1 MSTIAPVESGSR
13 QLGWKQIRLTQVRQ
27 RVRVANMLVQ
37 CCEPVAGFE
46 RRGEPRLY
54 TKDERNRLGLNR
66 IDLLIIAAYLA
77 GITLFGLRFRK
88 RQRTMRDYF
97 LADRNI
103 PWWAISLSIV
113 AAETSTLTIISIPG
127 LAYDSNLTFLQVVMG
142 YLIGRVIISFVLLPQ
157 YFRGEL
163 YTAYQL
169 IERRFGPEL
178 RTVTAGLFLLTRAAA
193 EGVRVYAVSI
203 VVSIAL
209 GTGEIASIAIITL
222 LTVIYTF
229 EGGLAAVIWTDVVQT
244 FIYVGG
250 TLVGLMTIL
259 HLVPGGWRS
268 VEAIASG
275 LHKFQVFDVS
285 IFDPTISAHWP
296 HVNFVKPYTLW
307 AGIIGGAF
315 LTTASHG
322 TDQLIVQRLLA
333 ARNLRQSVLA
343 LLCSGMAG
351 FFQFALFL
359 FVGVMLFAYYR
370 VPSAAFGRADRIYPT
385 FIVSR
390 MPHGISGLLIAAI
403 LAAAMSNLS
412 AALNSLSSSSI
423 MDFYVRFRPAI
434 GDAERLRLARL
445 TTVAWALILFALAVL
460 ALHRVGRVVEVGLQI
475 ASVAYGALLGVFL
488 LGVLTKRANQRGA
501 ILGMIC
507 GLAIELY
514 LWLGSSVAWT
524 WWVVIGTVGTFV
536 AGYG

>member
-1 MSTIAPVESGSR
+1 M
-13 QLGWKQIRLTQVRQ
+13 
-27 RVRVANMLVQ
+27 
-37 CCEPVAGFE
+37 
-46 RRGEPRLY
+46 
-54 TKDERNRLGLNR
+54 GLNR

-77 GITLFGLRFRK
+77 GITLFGLRFCK

-142 YLIGRVIISFVLLPQ
+142 YVVGRVIISFVLLPQ

-169 IERRFGPEL
+169 IERRFGSEL
-178 RTVTAGLFLLTRAAA
+178 RTVTAALFLLTRAAA
-193 EGVRVYAVSI
+193 EGVRVYAVAI

-209 GTGEIASIAIITL
+209 GTGEVTSIAIITL
-222 LTVIYTF
+222 LTLIYTF

-250 TLVGLMTIL
+250 TLVGLVTIL
-259 HLVPGGWRS
+259 HLVPGGWAS

-275 LHKFQVFDVS
+275 LHKFQVFDLS
-285 IFDPTISAHWP
+285 LFNSAASAHWP
-296 HVNFVKPYTLW
+296 YLNFAKPYTLW

-333 ARNLRQSVLA
+333 ARNQRQSMLA
-343 LLCSGMAG
+343 LLSSGVAV
-351 FFQFALFL
+351 FFQFGLFL

-370 VPSAAFGRADRIYPT
+370 VPSSVFGRADRIYPT

-390 MPHGISGLLIAAI
+390 MPHGIAGLLIAAI

-412 AALNSLSSSSI
+412 AALNSLASSSI
-423 MDFYVRFRPAI
+423 MDFYLRFRAGSRSGSDPAVSEA
-434 GDAERLRLARL
+434 GRLRLARL
-445 TTVAWALILFALAVL
+445 ATVGWALVLFGLAVL
-460 ALHRVGRVVEVGLQI
+460 ALDRVGRVVEVGLQI

-501 ILGMIC
+501 TVGMIF
-507 GLAIELY
+507 GLTMELY
-514 LWLGSSVAWT
+514 LWGWSQIAFT
-524 WWVVIGTVGTFV
+524 WWVAVGTCVTFAV
-536 AGYG
+536 GYSASVLWKVEAKA

>member
-1 MSTIAPVESGSR
+1 
-13 QLGWKQIRLTQVRQ
+13 
-27 RVRVANMLVQ
+27 
-37 CCEPVAGFE
+37 
-46 RRGEPRLY
+46 
-54 TKDERNRLGLNR
+54 LGLNR

-103 PWWAISLSIV
+103 PWWAIGMSIV

-127 LAYDSNLTFLQVVMG
+127 LAYDSNFTFLQWVMG

-169 IERRFGPEL
+169 IERRFGPKL

-193 EGVRVYAVSI
+193 EGVRVYTVSI

-209 GTGEIASIAIITL
+209 GTGEVASIAIITL
-222 LTVIYTF
+222 LTLIYTF

-250 TLVGLMTIL
+250 TLLGLVTIL
-259 HLVPGGWRS
+259 HLVPGGWAS
-268 VEAIASG
+268 VAAMAGG
-275 LHKFQVFDVS
+275 LHKFQVIDLHFY
-285 IFDPTISAHWP
+285 DPTISAHWP
-296 HVNFVKPYTLW
+296 HLIFANPYTLW
-307 AGIIGGAF
+307 AGMIGGAF
-315 LTTASHG
+315 FTTASHG

-333 ARNLRQSVLA
+333 ARNQRQSVLA
-343 LLCSGMAG
+343 LLSSGVAV
-351 FFQFALFL
+351 FFQFGLFL

-370 VPSAAFGRADRIYPT
+370 VPSSTFGRADRIYPT

-390 MPHGISGLLIAAI
+390 MPHGIAGLLIAAI

-423 MDFYVRFRPAI
+423 MDFYLRFRRGSRPTLS
-434 GDAERLRLARL
+434 DAGRLRLARL
-445 TTVAWALILFALAVL
+445 ATVGWALVLFGLAVL

-488 LGVLTKRANQRGA
+488 LGVLTRRANQRGT
-501 ILGMIC
+501 IVGMIC
-507 GLAIELY
+507 GLAMELY
-514 LWLGSSVAWT
+514 LWGWSHVAFT
-524 WWVVIGTVGTFV
+524 WWVAIGTCVTFAVGYAASV
-536 AGYG
+536 LLRDESKV

>member
-1 MSTIAPVESGSR
+1 MS
-13 QLGWKQIRLTQVRQ
+13 
-27 RVRVANMLVQ
+27 
-37 CCEPVAGFE
+37 
-46 RRGEPRLY
+46 
-54 TKDERNRLGLNR
+54 LGLNR

-97 LADRNI
+97 LADRDI

-127 LAYDSNLTFLQVVMG
+127 LAYDSNLTFLQLVMG
-142 YLIGRVIISFVLLPQ
+142 YVVGRVIISFVLLPQ
-157 YFRGEL
+157 YFRGDL
-163 YTAYQL
+163 FTAYQL
-169 IERRFGPEL
+169 IERRFGPTL
-178 RTVTAGLFLLTRAAA
+178 RSVTAGLFLLTRAAA

-209 GTGEIASIAIITL
+209 GTGEITSIAIITL
-222 LTVIYTF
+222 LTLIYTF

-244 FIYVGG
+244 FIYIAG
-250 TLVGLMTIL
+250 TLVGLVTIL
-259 HLVPGGWRS
+259 HLVPGGWAS
-268 VEAIASG
+268 AHAIASD
-275 LHKFQVFDVS
+275 LQKFQ
-285 IFDPTISAHWP
+285 IFDFKLLGPFPFRGLGPGWWDWQAYLA
-296 HVNFVKPYTLW
+296 KPYTIW

-333 ARNLRQSVLA
+333 ARNQRQSRLA
-343 LLCSGMAG
+343 LLSSGVAIL
-351 FFQFALFL
+351 FQFALFL

-370 VPSAAFGRADRIYPT
+370 LPSAAFGRADRIYPT

-412 AALNSLSSSSI
+412 AALNSLSSSSM
-423 MDFYVRFRPAI
+423 MDFYFRFRPDV
-434 GDAERLRLARL
+434 GDAQRLRLARVA
-445 TTVAWALILFALAVL
+445 TVLWAVVLFGLAVL
-460 ALHRVGRVVEVGLQI
+460 ALHHGGRVVEVGLQI
-475 ASVAYGALLGVFL
+475 ASIAYGALLGVFL
-488 LGVLTKRANQRGA
+488 LGVLTRRANQSGA
-501 ILGMIC
+501 IVGMIC

-514 LWLGSSVAWT
+514 LWRMSQVAFT
-524 WWVVIGTVGTFV
+524 WWVAIGTCITF
-536 AGYG
+536 ATGYLASLTLKTE